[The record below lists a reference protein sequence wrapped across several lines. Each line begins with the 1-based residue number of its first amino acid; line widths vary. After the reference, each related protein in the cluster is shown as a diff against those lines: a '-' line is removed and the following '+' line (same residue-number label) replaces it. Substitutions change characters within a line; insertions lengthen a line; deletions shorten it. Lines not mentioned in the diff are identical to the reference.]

1 MTARPTLSRLVAAFD
16 RRHLWLRDPLS
27 SAGECSYASE
37 LFAAAVPGAR
47 VIHLLG
53 SRRYFPN
60 RVDEYP
66 AKDPY
71 FFHAV
76 AVGRQA
82 FDWTRR
88 QLDPRA
94 AHPFVQPAAELRRD
108 WIRLAASPEALG
120 L

>member
-1 MTARPTLSRLVAAFD
+1 MTPTLARSVAAFD
-16 RRHLWLRDPLS
+16 RRFPMLRSPDGSYGRCCWAS
-27 SAGECSYASE
+27 SW
-37 LFAAAVPGAR
+37 FRFFVPGAQ
-47 VIHLLG
+47 VVYLLG

-60 RVDEYP
+60 RVDDYP
-66 AKDPY
+66 SKDPE

-76 AVGRQA
+76 AVVRGQA

-94 AHPFVQPAAELRRD
+94 PHPFVQPAAELRRD
-108 WIRLAASPEALG
+108 WIRVARSAEEFG

>member
-1 MTARPTLSRLVAAFD
+1 MRQRCPAR
-16 RRHLWLRDPLS
+16 
-27 SAGECSYASE
+27 
-37 LFAAAVPGAR
+37 AR
-47 VIHLLG
+47 VVYLLG
-53 SRRYFPN
+53 SRLTFRD

-66 AKDPY
+66 ARDPF

-76 AVGRQA
+76 AVVRGQA

-94 AHPFVQPAAELRRD
+94 RHPFVQPPAELRRD
-108 WIRLAASPEALG
+108 WIRLGRSPEELG

>member
-1 MTARPTLSRLVAAFD
+1 MTTTLPRLIAAFD
-16 RRHLWLRDPLS
+16 RRHPALRDPVGAHGACCLVS
-27 SAGECSYASE
+27 G
-37 LFAAAVPGAR
+37 LFAASVPGAR
-47 VIHLLG
+47 VVYLLG
-53 SRRYFPN
+53 SRRYFPD

-66 AKDPY
+66 AKDPFY
-71 FFHAV
+71 FHAV
-76 AVGRQA
+76 AVVRGQA

>member
-1 MTARPTLSRLVAAFD
+1 MISTLPRLVATFD
-16 RRHLWLRDPLS
+16 RRFPGLRDPDGA
-27 SAGECSYASE
+27 AGRCCWATR
-37 LFAAAVPGAR
+37 LFAAAVPGGR
-47 VIHLLG
+47 VVYLLG

-60 RVDEYP
+60 RVDDYP

-76 AVGRQA
+76 AAVRGQA

-94 AHPFVQPAAELRRD
+94 AHPFIQPAAELRRD
-108 WIRLAASPEALG
+108 WIRLASSPEALG

>member
-1 MTARPTLSRLVAAFD
+1 MIATLPRIVSAFE
-16 RRHLWLRDPLS
+16 RRFPELRSAEGCAGLCCWAS
-27 SAGECSYASE
+27 SWFRF
-37 LFAAAVPGAR
+37 FAPGAE
-47 VIHLLG
+47 VVYLLG

-60 RVDEYP
+60 RVDDYP
-66 AKDPY
+66 SKDPC

-76 AVGRQA
+76 AVLRGQA

-94 AHPFVQPAAELRRD
+94 PHPFVQPATDLRRD
-108 WIRLAASPEALG
+108 WIRVGRSPEELG